1 MSHAFRAARF
11 WKPLQSEIER
21 RLPVL
26 LYHHIGPARSG
37 TFPELTVSSEK
48 FDRQMRWLARWGYVG
63 IRPSDWLRW
72 LREGNGLPEKAVL
85 ISFDDGYADLTEHAL
100 PVLRRLGF
108 GAVVFVVTGQVGGT
122 NTWDEAQ
129 GSATHRLMTAD
140 QIRYWATQGIEFGAH
155 SRTHVDL
162 TTLPPNELSEEIL
175 GSRNDLIKLL
185 GSPVSSFAY
194 PYGTYNR
201 DVYECVRRGF
211 DLAFCAGP
219 TMEGFNNVLTDRY
232 LQRRNAVQNGYFVV
246 DVLCGVRW
254 GYEPIQRCNE
264 PIQRICSRLNLRS
277 RLNHM
282 KECSAQVIRRSRF
295 AHSVVSIFWKTD
307 EFGQ

>member
-1 MSHAFRAARF
+1 MNHAFRTARF
-11 WKPLQSEIER
+11 YKPLQSEIGR

-72 LREGNGLPEKAVL
+72 LREGTGLPEKAVL
-85 ISFDDGYADLTEHAL
+85 ITFDDGYADLTEHAL
-100 PVLRRLGF
+100 PVLRRHRF

-162 TTLPPNELSEEIL
+162 TTLTPNELSDEIL

-185 GSPVSSFAY
+185 GSRVLSFAY
-194 PYGTYNR
+194 PYGIYNR
-201 DVYECVRRGF
+201 DVYECARGGF

-219 TMEGFNNVLTDRY
+219 TMEGFNDLLTDRH
-232 LQRRNAVQNGYFVV
+232 LQRRNAIQTGYFVA
-246 DVLCGVRW
+246 DVLCSVRW
-254 GYEPIQRCNE
+254 GYKPIQSCYEPIQR
-264 PIQRICSRLNLRS
+264 IRARLSLRS

-282 KECSAQVIRRSRF
+282 KECSAKVIRRSRF
-295 AHSVVSIFWKTD
+295 IHSVASIFWKNR
-307 EFGQ
+307 